1 MPFRPYFYV
10 CIKKDCEREASSIL
24 PKKFAGK
31 LFSVETI
38 QKEDLDLV
46 SAICTYYA

>member
-10 CIKKDCEREASSIL
+10 CIKKDCEREVSSFL

-46 SAICTYYA
+46 SAV